1 MNGSGCAHG
10 GYLRAPRF
18 PVRANTQNGGGC
30 WERFAQGSPLGR
42 KYVVF
47 DGVHRG
53 HQVLL
58 NRAKE
63 IANGRA
69 IIALTFDPHPTKIFA
84 PDKAPTLLVTLADRV
99 ELLKIHNA
107 DQVAVI
113 AFNEKFASMSPEAFV
128 KNVLVDQ
135 LHVSTV
141 VVGKNF
147 TYGHKAAGNV
157 DSLILDG
164 IKNNFTVDVQELKD
178 GDGQAISS
186 TLIRKLVTEGN
197 VEKARELLSRPHR
210 LDGVVVH
217 GEKRG
222 REIGYPT
229 ANLGNIDDQTIPADG
244 VYAGWLTVGINYW
257 PAAISIGTNPTFEGV
272 RGRQVEAYAL
282 DQEGLDLYD
291 KNASIEFGWRLRDTL
306 KFDSLD
312 ELLVQ
317 MKKDCDKARE
327 LTEA

>member
-1 MNGSGCAHG
+1 MSETNVVVIG
-10 GYLRAPRF
+10 
-18 PVRANTQNGGGC
+18 
-30 WERFAQGSPLGR
+30 
-42 KYVVF
+42 VF
-47 DGVHRG
+47 DGVHKG
-53 HQVLL
+53 HQQLL

-63 IANGRA
+63 IADGRS
-69 IIALTFDPHPTKIFA
+69 IVALTFDPHPTTVFA
-84 PDKAPTLLVTLADRV
+84 PDKAPTMLTTLADRV

-107 DQVAVI
+107 DQVAVMK
-113 AFNEKFASMSPEAFV
+113 FNEKFAAMSAEDF
-128 KNVLVDQ
+128 
-135 LHVSTV
+135 VSTV
-141 VVGKNF
+141 LVNQLHAGTVIVGKNF

-157 DSLILDG
+157 DTLVKSG
-164 IKNNFTVDVQELKD
+164 ITHNFTVDAQELKSD
-178 GDGQAISS
+178 TEVISS
-186 TLIRKLVTEGN
+186 SRIRKLVIEGK
-197 VEKARELLSRPHR
+197 VEEARELLSRPHR

-229 ANLGNIDDQTIPADG
+229 ANLGNLDGQTIPADG
-244 VYAGWLTVGINYW
+244 IYAGWLTVGINFW

-282 DQEGLDLYD
+282 DQEGLELYD
-291 KNASIEFGWRLRDTL
+291 KNASIEFGWYLRPTL
-306 KFDSLD
+306 KFDGLD

>member
-1 MNGSGCAHG
+1 MSETSVVLIG
-10 GYLRAPRF
+10 
-18 PVRANTQNGGGC
+18 
-30 WERFAQGSPLGR
+30 
-42 KYVVF
+42 VF
-47 DGVHRG
+47 DGVHKG

-63 IANGRA
+63 IADGRS
-69 IIALTFDPHPTKIFA
+69 IIALTFDPHPTTVFA
-84 PDKAPTLLVTLADRV
+84 PDKAPTMLTTLADRV

-107 DQVAVI
+107 DQVAVMK
-113 AFNEKFASMSPEAFV
+113 FNEKFAAMSPEEFV
-128 KNVLVDQ
+128 ETVLVGQ
-135 LHVSTV
+135 LHASTV

-157 DSLILDG
+157 ETLIKSGLAH
-164 IKNNFTVDVQELKD
+164 NFTVDVQELKAD
-178 GDGQAISS
+178 AEVISS
-186 TLIRKLVTEGN
+186 SRIRALVTEGK
-197 VEKARELLSRPHR
+197 VEQARELLSRPHR

-229 ANLGNIDDQTIPADG
+229 ANLGNIEGQTIPADG
-244 VYAGWLTVGINYW
+244 VYAGWLTVGINFW
-257 PAAISIGTNPTFEGV
+257 PAAISIGTNPTFEGD

-291 KNASIEFGWRLRDTL
+291 KNASIEFGWYLRPTL
-306 KFDSLD
+306 KFDGL
-312 ELLVQ
+312 EPLLEQ

-327 LTEA
+327 LTEK

>member
-1 MNGSGCAHG
+1 MSETSVVLIG
-10 GYLRAPRF
+10 
-18 PVRANTQNGGGC
+18 
-30 WERFAQGSPLGR
+30 
-42 KYVVF
+42 VF
-47 DGVHRG
+47 DGVHKG

-63 IANGRA
+63 IADGRS
-69 IIALTFDPHPTKIFA
+69 IIALTFDPHPTTVFA
-84 PDKAPTLLVTLADRV
+84 PDKAPTMLTTLADRV

-113 AFNEKFASMSPEAFV
+113 KFNEKFAAMTPEEFV
-128 KNVLVDQ
+128 ETVLVGQ
-135 LHVSTV
+135 LHASTV
-141 VVGKNF
+141 IVGKNF

-157 DSLILDG
+157 ETLIKSGLAH
-164 IKNNFTVDVQELKD
+164 NFTVDVQELKAD
-178 GDGQAISS
+178 TEVISS
-186 TLIRKLVTEGN
+186 SRIRVLVTEGK
-197 VEKARELLSRPHR
+197 VEQARELLSRPHR

-229 ANLGNIDDQTIPADG
+229 ANLGNIEGQTIPADG
-244 VYAGWLTVGINYW
+244 VYAGWLTVGINFW
-257 PAAISIGTNPTFEGV
+257 PAAISIGTNPTFEGD

-291 KNASIEFGWRLRDTL
+291 KNASIEFGWYLRPTL
-306 KFDSLD
+306 KFDGL
-312 ELLVQ
+312 EPLLEQ

-327 LTEA
+327 LTEK